1 MWLRGSYGR
10 GMTLEGRTAVV
21 TGAARGIGAAVA
33 TRLAAQ
39 GMRVAAVGLEP
50 DGLAA
55 TAAGCGPG
63 AAWWEVDVTD
73 GSALARVSQEVE
85 ARLGPASVLVA
96 NAGIA
101 VAATL
106 LDGDPDSYDRVIE
119 VNLLGSVRTVRAFAP
134 QLVRTNGHYLQMSSL
149 SALSPAALMGAY
161 TASKAG
167 VDAFAR
173 AVAQELA
180 ADGVTVGVAYPSWV
194 DTDMVRGADEASA
207 NHRARLPPPL
217 NRTMP
222 VGEAADLL
230 VEGIVRRRASV
241 PVPGWVAAFA
251 AARGL
256 LPPLLA
262 AAARRRGVETPPN
275 DGMPVGPGGAA
286 DTAARAALDHLARP
300 RPREAR

>member
-1 MWLRGSYGR
+1 MKV
-10 GMTLEGRTAVV
+10 AV
-21 TGAARGIGAAVA
+21 
-33 TRLAAQ
+33 L
-39 GMRVAAVGLEP
+39 GLEP

-55 TAAGCGPG
+55 VADECGSV
-63 AAWWEVDVTD
+63 WWEVDVTD
-73 GSALARVSQEVE
+73 GAALARVAGEVE
-85 ARLGPASVLVA
+85 ERLGPADVLVA

-106 LDGDPDSYDRVIE
+106 LDGDPESYDRVIE

-134 QLVRTNGHYLQMSSL
+134 QLVRTKGHYLQIASL
-149 SALSPAALMGAY
+149 SALSPAAFMGAY

-173 AVAQELA
+173 AVGQELA
-180 ADGVTVGVAYPSWV
+180 ADGVTVGVAYPSWI

-207 NHRARLPPPL
+207 NRRAELPPPL

-230 VEGIVRRRASV
+230 VEGIVRRKPSV
-241 PVPGWVAAFA
+241 PVPGWVGAFL

-256 LPPLLA
+256 LPPLMLA
-262 AAARRRGVETPPN
+262 NARRRGVQPPSN
-275 DGMPVGPGGAA
+275 DGRPVGAGGAA
-286 DTAARAALDHLARP
+286 DDAYRGRSAGAGGQ
-300 RPREAR
+300 